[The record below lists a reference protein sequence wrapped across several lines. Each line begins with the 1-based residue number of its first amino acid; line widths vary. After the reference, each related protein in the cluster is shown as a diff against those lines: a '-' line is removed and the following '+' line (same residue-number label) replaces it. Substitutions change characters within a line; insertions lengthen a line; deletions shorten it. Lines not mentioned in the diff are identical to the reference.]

1 MPVDMKRYPPNWR
14 EISQYIRFERAGGKC
29 ERCGVEH
36 GVWGQRDPDGRF
48 WTLDELETAIA
59 TGRLE
64 GVDDGSTGGWSKP
77 FKIILTT
84 AHIGAPFPDGTPG
97 DKHDK
102 MDVRPEN
109 LLALCQRCHLLEDL
123 PDHMKNAAAT
133 RRRRKVESGQ
143 LELF

>member
-1 MPVDMKRYPPNWR
+1 MPVDMTRYPPNWR

-48 WTLDELETAIA
+48 WSMAEIEQAIA

-84 AHIGAPFPDGTPG
+84 AHLGVPLPDGSPG
-97 DKHDK
+97 DKHNK
-102 MDVRPEN
+102 KDVRPEN
-109 LLALCQRCHLLEDL
+109 LAALCQKCHLNEDRAE
-123 PDHMKNAAAT
+123 HIENRKRNRH
-133 RRRRKVESGQ
+133 RRAGQ
-143 LELF
+143 LDLF